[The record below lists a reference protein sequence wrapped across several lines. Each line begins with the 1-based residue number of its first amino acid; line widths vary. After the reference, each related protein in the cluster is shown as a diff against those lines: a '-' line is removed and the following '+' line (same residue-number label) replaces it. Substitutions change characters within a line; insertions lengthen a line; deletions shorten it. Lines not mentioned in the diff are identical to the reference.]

1 MADYRARYPR
11 YFCCGNG
18 VKQMV
23 SAAFGFN
30 QRTGLLPLEGDPES
44 ARGGVTSWA
53 IYSVYENFFHLSWK
67 KIISLCIMGLRY
79 TEYILYGTY

>member
-11 YFCCGNG
+11 YFCCGKG

-53 IYSVYENFFHLSWK
+53 IYRLWGFGTPSIY
-67 KIISLCIMGLRY
+67 C
-79 TEYILYGTY
+79 TEPIKEIECGSD